1 MTEYLYDCLTL
12 AGMYGFGGL
21 LLLHIIR
28 VHLNPIILAIK
39 SIVFCE
45 SVISAPVP
53 LISLRQCCTR
63 RYKAKVGGVWHPR
76 GTHYF
81 ELLFCC
87 SREGTS
93 LHAYSS
99 VNKFMPVMNY
109 TPIKYSGHISMI
121 LVQQCHVN
129 HLSFRFIDVM
139 ISVVLPS
146 FTTRP

>member
-1 MTEYLYDCLTL
+1 MYTSQYGIDRINTERYVQLHWQNKGDCIINLIMAVSPLYTYLHNLWDIYVYISIYTSCCLW
-12 AGMYGFGGL
+12 
-21 LLLHIIR
+21 
-28 VHLNPIILAIK
+28 
-39 SIVFCE
+39 
-45 SVISAPVP
+45 VIP
-53 LISLRQCCTR
+53 
-63 RYKAKVGGVWHPR
+63 VWHPR

-99 VNKFMPVMNY
+99 VKKFMPVINY
-109 TPIKYSGHISMI
+109 TPIKYSGHMSMI